1 MSIVRI
7 RPVQDT
13 FIVYNESNAS
23 FGADEILE
31 LGKSSRFDAD
41 GCARILVEFLV
52 NEVEKVV
59 EETGGVLSRATL
71 NLKYAY
77 AENLPPIWGIDCTE
91 INSEWAEGVGH
102 VNDLP
107 GNTSGASWYHPKGIC
122 KEDLWIGG
130 LTGPEDDYVW
140 KHNVFTGYQADRD
153 ICLDVTEW
161 VYQWIEEE
169 KRGLGFLLKIGNE
182 ELAEKQRTRICFY
195 SSETHTIYYPYLE
208 LLIADEV
215 RPDPET
221 VTYADPD
228 NLVINTKN
236 LKESYYIGDRARI
249 DLLVR
254 PEYPVRRFS
263 TSSLYRDSQDVLP
276 EQTLWGIRDEYTGE
290 MSVPF
295 QPIGTQCSYD
305 ERGNY
310 MILDTNLLE
319 PERYYRLL
327 FEVDNGEGKRR
338 VYDSK
343 NIFRVTRHGEL

>member
-1 MSIVRI
+1 MSVIRI
-7 RPVQDT
+7 RPIQDT
-13 FIVYNESNAS
+13 FIVDNETNAS

-31 LGKSSRFDAD
+31 LGKSSRFDAV

-52 NEVEKVV
+52 NEVEKAV
-59 EETGGVLSRATL
+59 EEAGGTFSRATL
-71 NLKYAY
+71 NFKYAY
-77 AENLPPIWGIDCTE
+77 AENLPPVWGIDCTE
-91 INSEWAEGVGH
+91 IGTEWAEGVGH

-107 GNTSGASWYHPKGIC
+107 GNTSGASWYYPKGET
-122 KEDLWIGG
+122 KVDVWEGG
-130 LTGPEDDYVW
+130 LVGSEEDYTWEHD
-140 KHNVFTGYQADRD
+140 VFTGYQANRD
-153 ICLDVTEW
+153 IRIDVTEW
-161 VYQWIEEE
+161 VYQWFQE
-169 KRGLGFLLKIGNE
+169 KKQGLGFLLKLGNE
-182 ELAEKQRTRICFY
+182 ELAEKQKTRICFY

-208 LLIADEV
+208 ILVSDEV
-215 RPDPET
+215 KPESGS
-221 VTYADPD
+221 VPYANLD
-228 NLVINTKN
+228 NLVIGTKN

-327 FEVDNGEGKRR
+327 FEVDNGEGRR
-338 VYDSK
+338 KVFDSK